1 MKKLFT
7 SRRALWLGLI
17 AAAIVAVA
25 LTAGASSRAAAAAH
39 SISPAVGQV
48 SVHPEISG
56 QQHATPGNTVHFS
69 CQSRPADGS
78 AGPRCYQPVQI
89 QQAYAYKG
97 LLASGVNG
105 AGKTIMIVDAF
116 SNPYIEGD
124 LAAQDA
130 EFGLPAPPSFTTVA
144 PQGVPPFDLS
154 NADMVGW
161 AEEITLDVEWAHA
174 MAPGASIVL
183 VEGKSDFDSDLF
195 NAEKFAVDN
204 HLGDVMSQSFGEN
217 EGCVDPSVFHRW
229 QELFTK
235 AAQQGITT
243 FASTG
248 DSGASQFNCEGTAA
262 VLAPSFPADDPDVTG
277 VGGTTL
283 NATDPVG
290 AYVGETAWTDP
301 WRQVLQG
308 TGGCNPPAV
317 DFNDINCSGGGFS
330 TIFARPSYQASKVP
344 GNARAVP
351 DISYDGGVNGGVLTT
366 CTVCLGGAATGI
378 FIFGGTS
385 AGSPQWAALAADA
398 DQMAGHDLGN
408 INQKLYSFGH
418 TTVAKEPLRDVTTGN
433 NDVAELGGFGY
444 NARVG
449 WDPVTGLGTPK
460 AENLLP
466 ALAKG

>member
-1 MKKLFT
+1 MKRLFT
-7 SRRALWLGLI
+7 YRRVLSLGLI

-39 SISPAVGQV
+39 SISPAVGQI

-56 QQHATPGNTVHFS
+56 QQHATPGDVHFG

-243 FASTG
+243 FASSG

-262 VLAPSFPADDPDVTG
+262 ALAPSFPAVDPDVTG

-308 TGGCNPPAV
+308 TGGATRRR
-317 DFNDINCSGGGFS
+317 S
-330 TIFARPSYQASKVP
+330 TSTTSTAAAAASARSSPDRRTSASKVP
-344 GNARAVP
+344 GNTRGVP
-351 DISYDGGVNGGVLTT
+351 DVSYDGGVNGGVLTT
-366 CTVCLGGAATGI
+366 CTVCLGGTATGI

-408 INQKLYSFGH
+408 INAKLYAFGH
-418 TTVAKEPLRDVTTGN
+418 PSSVAKEPLRDVTVGN